1 MVGQFLNRL
10 IPKYRQVYVHVYKLS
25 WLISY
30 IFF

>member
-1 MVGQFLNRL
+1 MVGQFNRL

-30 IFF
+30 IFV